1 MPNPLRIAIDGR
13 TLTGRFTGDRTYWRN
28 LIRALL
34 KLDTETEYHIYTR
47 LPLPEGE
54 LPTAPN
60 LFLHHLPAK
69 SDRLWLFW
77 TFPMALR
84 KAPPNVVH
92 VQYTVPFRIL
102 CPYPLVTTIHD
113 ISFRLHPE
121 WFERKD
127 RFLMNLTVPPSMRRA
142 ERVLTVSETSRQ
154 QILETYP
161 LPPEKVI
168 ATPLGV
174 SEEFFLSEAE
184 AKLSPTDLRSAAK
197 AEVTVKF
204 GITTPFV
211 LAVGVLQPRKNLP
224 LLAEAFGRA
233 KIKYN
238 LPHKLVLTGK
248 IGWGA
253 QSEALQAA
261 WKRSGASEEALVLTG
276 YVEDADVPLLMRAC
290 DVFAHPALFEGFGL
304 PVVEAMTCGAP
315 VVVSEA
321 PPMPE
326 IAGSAALR
334 FEGGSV
340 EAWTEGLATVL
351 LSEEIREELSAKGRE
366 HTKQFTWERMASGVL
381 DAYRSALMDSNT
393 LP

>member
-1 MPNPLRIAIDGR
+1 MPKGLRIAIDGR

-34 KLDTETEYHIYTR
+34 KLDSESEYHIYTR

-54 LPTAPN
+54 LPAAPN
-60 LFLHHLPAK
+60 LFVHCLPAK

-77 TFPMALR
+77 TFPTTLRALR
-84 KAPPNVVH
+84 PDVVH
-92 VQYTVPFRIL
+92 VQYTVPLRVL

-121 WFERKD
+121 WFTRKD
-127 RFLMNLTVPPSMRRA
+127 RFLMNLTNPPSMRRA
-142 ERVLTVSETSRQ
+142 DRVLTVSETSRQ
-154 QILETYP
+154 QIIKTYG

-174 SEEFFLSEAE
+174 SEEFFLSPEEAALPPE
-184 AKLSPTDLRSAAK
+184 VLRERAKRVVAQ
-197 AEVTVKF
+197 KF
-204 GITTPFV
+204 GVTAPFV

-233 KIKYN
+233 KTKYA
-238 LPHKLVLTGK
+238 LPHRLVLTGK
-248 IGWGA
+248 IGWGE
-253 QSEALQAA
+253 QSEALREA
-261 WKRSGASEEALVLTG
+261 WARSGAEEEALALTG
-276 YVEDADVPLLMRAC
+276 YVEDDDVPLLMRAC
-290 DVFAHPALFEGFGL
+290 DLFAHPALFEGFGL
-304 PVVEAMTCGAP
+304 PVVEAMASGAP

-334 FEGGSV
+334 FDGRSV
-340 EAWTEGLATVL
+340 EAWQEGLAQVL
-351 LSEEIREELSAKGRE
+351 MSEEIRADLGVRGRE
-366 HTKQFTWERMASGVL
+366 HAKQYVWERMAQGVMR
-381 DAYRSALMDSNT
+381 AYQEALKR
-393 LP
+393 

>member
-1 MPNPLRIAIDGR
+1 MPSGLRIAIDGR

-28 LIRALL
+28 LLRALL
-34 KLDTETEYHIYTR
+34 KLDTVSEYHVYTR
-47 LPLPEGE
+47 LPLPDGE
-54 LPTAPN
+54 LPSAPN
-60 LFLHHLPAK
+60 LFVHHLPAK

-84 KAPPNVVH
+84 LLRPDVVH
-92 VQYTVPFRIL
+92 VQYTAPLRAL

-121 WFERKD
+121 WFTRKD
-127 RFLMNLTVPPSMRRA
+127 RILMNLTNPPSMRRA
-142 ERVLTVSETSRQ
+142 NRVLTVSETSRRQ
-154 QILETYP
+154 MIETYG
-161 LPPEKVI
+161 LSPEKVI

-174 SEEFFLSEAE
+174 SEEFFLSPEEAT
-184 AKLSPTDLRSAAK
+184 LSPDTLRGNAK
-197 AEVTVKF
+197 RVIAEKF

-233 KIKYN
+233 KVKYA
-238 LPHKLVLTGK
+238 LPHRLVLTGK

-253 QSEALQAA
+253 QSEALQEA
-261 WKRSGASEEALVLTG
+261 WKRSGAAEEGLVLTG
-276 YVEDADVPLLMRAC
+276 YVEDSDVPLLMRAC
-290 DVFAHPALFEGFGL
+290 DLFAHPALFEGFGL
-304 PVVEAMTCGAP
+304 PVVEAMASGAP

-334 FEGGSV
+334 FEGRSV
-340 EAWTEGLATVL
+340 EAWSEGLAQVL
-351 LSEEIREELSAKGRE
+351 LNEELRADLSAKGRE
-366 HTKQFTWERMASGVL
+366 HAKQFTWERMAQGVRQ
-381 DAYRSALMDSNT
+381 AYDEAVT
-393 LP
+393 L